1 MVLMSSLN
9 QHQQR
14 SSLVEIVVV
23 VVLVTGTRFS
33 SLGCLTLH
41 LTLRV
46 CERKQPY
53 VVVVVVAMVVMTVVM
68 VVLVEEVVEQR
79 V

>member
-1 MVLMSSLN
+1 MVLMFSLN

-14 SSLVEIVVV
+14 CTSLVELVVV

-33 SLGCLTLH
+33 SLGLTLH

-53 VVVVVVAMVVMTVVM
+53 VEVVVVAMVVMTVV
-68 VVLVEEVVEQR
+68 LVEEVVEQQ

>member
-1 MVLMSSLN
+1 MVLMFSLN

-14 SSLVEIVVV
+14 CSSLVELVVV

-33 SLGCLTLH
+33 SLGLTLH

-53 VVVVVVAMVVMTVVM
+53 VEVVVVATVVMT
-68 VVLVEEVVEQR
+68 VVLVEEVVEQL

>member
-33 SLGCLTLH
+33 SLGLTLH

>member
-1 MVLMSSLN
+1 MVLMFSLN
-9 QHQQR
+9 YQRR
-14 SSLVEIVVV
+14 SSLVELVVV
-23 VVLVTGTRFS
+23 VTGTRFS
-33 SLGCLTLH
+33 SLGLTLH

-53 VVVVVVAMVVMTVVM
+53 VEVVVVATVVMM
-68 VVLVEEVVEQR
+68 VVLVEEVVEQL